1 MAHRYSSTQFILAFG
16 VSILFLTA
24 VSVWPPRLFP
34 ADLIGAALAGLMGTF
49 QGAFRNRL
57 VSPDP
62 LAYPKTSSSG
72 HQQACWYYPGN
83 HQDRMPQDR

>member
-1 MAHRYSSTQFILAFG
+1 MVYRYSSTQFSPLG
-16 VSILFLTA
+16 YRSPSLLL
-24 VSVWPPRLFP
+24 PRSDYPNYSRVVLVGKTP
-34 ADLIGAALAGLMGTF
+34 AGLMATF
-49 QGAFRNRL
+49 QGAFGNRQ

-62 LAYPKTSSSG
+62 LTYPKTSSSG